1 MANSNSPFG
10 LRPVGT
16 LGTGAYSGK
25 VSVFY
30 ATNDTHAIGIG
41 DPVVLTGT
49 GDANGVPAITRSAA
63 TTDTIVGIVV
73 GTVPD
78 PDNLTKNFKPASTAR
93 YLLVDCDPNTIFE
106 VQGGYDGT
114 NASTI
119 TNFADIGNNVQLA
132 MGTVDTTTGNS
143 KTKLSTTFVTAGATT
158 GQVQILRAS
167 TRADN
172 DLTTTAPY
180 SKWLVRLNYNQY
192 KANTA
197 SKD

>member
-1 MANSNSPFG
+1 MANANTPFG

-16 LGTGAYSGK
+16 IGAGAYQGK

-30 ATNDTHAIGIG
+30 ATADTHAIGIG

-49 GDANGVPAITRSAA
+49 GDAMGVPAITRSVA
-63 TTDTIVGIVV
+63 TTDTIVGVVV
-73 GTVPD
+73 GAVPD
-78 PDNLTKNFKPASTAR
+78 ADNLTKNFKPASTAR
-93 YLLVDCDPNTIFE
+93 YLLVDTDPSTVYE

-119 TNFADIGNNVQLA
+119 TKFSDIGANAQLS

-143 KTKLSTTFVTAGATT
+143 KTLLSTTLITNATT

-167 TRADN
+167 PRTDN

-180 SKWLVRLNYNQY
+180 SKWLVRLNYNQFR
-192 KANTA
+192 ANVGGI
-197 SKD
+197 